1 MGVLLYDDHI
11 NVFKTEEHE
20 KIMYITLVGILL
32 FVQSSLN
39 MKQLS
44 YVTRVA
50 MIPVFTVLFY
60 MLFYTLISFYF
71 YELEQDKMESLL
83 KKPLI
88 RSSNMTHTI
97 EL

>member
-11 NVFKTEEHE
+11 NVFKSEEHE

-88 RSSNMTHTI
+88 RSSNLTHTI

>member
-1 MGVLLYDDHI
+1 MGVLLYNDHI

-20 KIMYITLVGILL
+20 KMMYITLVGIML

-44 YVTRVA
+44 YVARVV
-50 MIPVFTVLFY
+50 MIPTFTVLFY

-71 YELEQDKMESLL
+71 YELEQEKMESLL
-83 KKPLI
+83 KKPI
-88 RSSNMTHTI
+88 VRSSNMTHTI